1 MGSKTCIGIIGI
13 MVTVIMG
20 LSGYFVGANAEQ
32 DRAIE
37 KKAERKEL
45 IELEED
51 QEKAHDK
58 IDIKFDRVLIQI
70 TETNLRLQTIST
82 QLEERT
88 Q

>member
-37 KKAERKEL
+37 KKAEKKEL
-45 IELEED
+45 VELEED

-58 IDIKFDRVLIQI
+58 IDLKFDKLIDKMAI
-70 TETNLRLQTIST
+70 TNERLSTIAT
-82 QLEERT
+82 KLEERT
-88 Q
+88 N